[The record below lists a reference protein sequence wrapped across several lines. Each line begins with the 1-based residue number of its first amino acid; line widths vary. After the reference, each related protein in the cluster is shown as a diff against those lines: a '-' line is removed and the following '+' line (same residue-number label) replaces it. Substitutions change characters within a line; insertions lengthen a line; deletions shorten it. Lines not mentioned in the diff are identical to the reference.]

1 MFLSLTSWIKSLF
14 VLILIF
20 TPISIMMLIEREIF
34 TMTLSIKFYTK
45 PKCSLCDEVR
55 ILLNKLG
62 KKYSLDV
69 EEVNILNDPT
79 LYERYKYEIPVL
91 SFPDLSQLHGKIEPD
106 RLREKLDLVFKNN

>member
-1 MFLSLTSWIKSLF
+1 
-14 VLILIF
+14 
-20 TPISIMMLIEREIF
+20 
-34 TMTLSIKFYTK
+34 MTLFIKFYTK

-79 LYERYKYEIPVL
+79 LYERYKYETPVL

-106 RLREKLDLVFKNN
+106 RLREKLDQIFKSPHPPFLPAAGRC

>member
-1 MFLSLTSWIKSLF
+1 MFLSLTRWIKGLF

-20 TPISIMMLIEREIF
+20 TPISITILIEIEIF

-55 ILLNKLG
+55 IFLSKLA
-62 KKYSLDV
+62 KEYSLDV

-79 LYERYKYEIPVL
+79 LYEHYKYEIPVL
-91 SFPDLSQLHGKIEPD
+91 SFPDLSQLQGKIEPK
-106 RLREKLDLVFKNN
+106 RLREKLDLVFKK

>member
-1 MFLSLTSWIKSLF
+1 M
-14 VLILIF
+14 
-20 TPISIMMLIEREIF
+20 R
-34 TMTLSIKFYTK
+34 LSIKFYTK

-91 SFPDLSQLHGKIEPD
+91 SFPDLSQLQGKIEPK
-106 RLREKLDLVFKNN
+106 RLREKLDLVFKK